1 MLCCMSRCLPV
12 ALVQTGPLPTGA
24 PFAQF
29 AADVAGVLRRFPATQ
44 LIVYPE
50 LHLYGDAIDDTNL
63 AQPLDGELSNSLAEL
78 AGRLGVWLVPGTLLE
93 ATDGGMHNTAVVYSP
108 QGELVASYRKC
119 FPWRP
124 YEPYRPGTEFVVF
137 DIPDIGRF
145 GLSICY
151 DTWFPEL
158 SRQLAWL
165 GAEAIIAPT
174 RTTTSDRAQELILTR
189 ANAIAN
195 QVYVLS
201 VNMAAP
207 TGVGQQPARRPRG
220 PCPRRGEPRAG
231 SAHRRDR
238 PRRGRPRPRDG
249 TAGLNR
255 IWAQFRP
262 DDAPLDLP
270 AYRAGSTRRPWSP
283 RTRRVDRRTAHEHP
297 APRLTRTL
305 TLAPASSCSGSPTWR
320 R

>member
-1 MLCCMSRCLPV
+1 MLSCMSRCLPV
-12 ALVQTGPLPTGA
+12 ALVQTEPLPTGA

-44 LIVYPE
+44 LLVYPE
-50 LHLYGDAIDDTNL
+50 LHLYGDAIDDINL
-63 AQPLDGELSNSLAEL
+63 AQSLDGELSNSLAEL

-93 ATDGGMHNTAVVYSP
+93 AIDGGMHNTAVVYSP

-137 DIPDIGRF
+137 EIPDIGRF

-195 QVYVLS
+195 QVHVLS
-201 VNMAAP
+201 VNVAAP
-207 TGVGQQPARRPRG
+207 TGVGQSLLVDPEGRIRVEANRSPEVLTDVIDLDDVSRV
-220 PCPRRGEPRAG
+220 
-231 SAHRRDR
+231 RDY
-238 PRRGRPRPRDG
+238 G
-249 TAGLNR
+249 TSGLNR

-262 DDAPLDLP
+262 DDSPLDLP
-270 AYRAGSTRRPWSP
+270 AYAGRIDPKTWSP
-283 RTRRVDRRTAHEHP
+283 RHP
-297 APRLTRTL
+297 AQ
-305 TLAPASSCSGSPTWR
+305 
-320 R
+320 

>member
-1 MLCCMSRCLPV
+1 MLSCMSRCLPV
-12 ALVQTGPLPTGA
+12 ALVQTEPLPSGA

-29 AADVAGVLRRFPATQ
+29 AADVAGVLRRFPATR

-50 LHLYGDAIDDTNL
+50 LHLYGDAIDDLSL
-63 AQPLDGELSNSLAEL
+63 AQPLDGELSTSLAEL
-78 AGRLGVWLVPGTLLE
+78 AGRLGIWLIPGTLLE
-93 ATDGGMHNTAVVYSP
+93 TTEGGGAYNTAVVYSP

-124 YEPYRPGTEFVVF
+124 YEPYTPGTEFVVF

-158 SRQLAWL
+158 TRQLAWL

-201 VNMAAP
+201 VNVATP
-207 TGVGQQPARRPRG
+207 TGVGQSLIADPEGRVRVEAS
-220 PCPRRGEPRAG
+220 RAPEVLTDVIDLDDVT
-231 SAHRRDR
+231 RVRDY
-238 PRRGRPRPRDG
+238 G

-262 DDAPLDLP
+262 DDRPLDLP
-270 AYRAGSTRRPWSP
+270 AYQGRIDPKTWSP
-283 RTRRVDRRTAHEHP
+283 KTPD
-297 APRLTRTL
+297 
-305 TLAPASSCSGSPTWR
+305 
-320 R
+320 

>member
-165 GAEAIIAPT
+165 GAGAIIAPT

-201 VNMAAP
+201 VNVAAP
-207 TGVGQQPARRPRG
+207 TGVGQSLLVDPEGRVRVEANRSPEVLTDVIDLDDVARVR
-220 PCPRRGEPRAG
+220 EY
-231 SAHRRDR
+231 
-238 PRRGRPRPRDG
+238 G
-249 TAGLNR
+249 TSGLNR

-262 DDAPLDLP
+262 DDSPLDLP
-270 AYRAGSTRRPWSP
+270 AYAGRIDPKTWSP
-283 RTRRVDRRTAHEHP
+283 RHP
-297 APRLTRTL
+297 AE
-305 TLAPASSCSGSPTWR
+305 
-320 R
+320 

>member
-12 ALVQTGPLPTGA
+12 ALVQTEPLPTGA

-50 LHLYGDAIDDTNL
+50 LHLYGDAIDDTAL
-63 AQPLDGELSNSLAEL
+63 AQPLDGELSTSLADL

-93 ATDGGMHNTAVVYSP
+93 TTDGGMHNTAVVYSP

-158 SRQLAWL
+158 TRQLAWL

-174 RTTTSDRAQELILTR
+174 RTTTSDRAQELILSR

-195 QVYVLS
+195 QVHVLS
-201 VNMAAP
+201 VNAAAP
-207 TGVGQQPARRPRG
+207 TGVGQSLLVDPEGRIRVEAN
-220 PCPRRGEPRAG
+220 RAPEVLTDVIDLDDVT
-231 SAHRRDR
+231 RVREY
-238 PRRGRPRPRDG
+238 G

-262 DDAPLDLP
+262 DDSPLDLP
-270 AYRAGSTRRPWSP
+270 AYAGRIDPKTWTP
-283 RTRRVDRRTAHEHP
+283 RHP
-297 APRLTRTL
+297 AE
-305 TLAPASSCSGSPTWR
+305 
-320 R
+320 

>member
-12 ALVQTGPLPTGA
+12 ALVQTEPLPAGA
-24 PFAQF
+24 PFTRF
-29 AADVAGVLRRFPATQ
+29 AEEVEAVLGRFPGTR

-50 LHLYGDAIDDTNL
+50 LHLYGESTEDIGL
-63 AQPLDGELSNSLAEL
+63 AEPLDGPRGSALAEL
-78 AGRLGVWLVPGTLLE
+78 AASLDIWLVPGTLLE
-93 ATDGGMHNTAVVYSP
+93 TAEGGGMHNTAVVYSP
-108 QGELVASYRKC
+108 QGRLVAAYRKC

-137 DIPDIGRF
+137 DIPEIGRF

-201 VNMAAP
+201 PNIAGP
-207 TGVGQQPARRPRG
+207 LGVGQSLIADPEGRVRVD
-220 PCPRRGEPRAG
+220 AG
-231 SAHRRDR
+231 RSAEVLTDVIDLDEVSRVREY
-238 PRRGRPRPRDG
+238 G

-255 IWAQFRP
+255 IWSQFRP
-262 DDAPLDLP
+262 DDRQLELP
-270 AYRAGSTRRPWSP
+270 AYAGRIDPATW
-283 RTRRVDRRTAHEHP
+283 HP
-297 APRLTRTL
+297 GAATN
-305 TLAPASSCSGSPTWR
+305 PADSR
-320 R
+320 

>member
-1 MLCCMSRCLPV
+1 MSRCLPV
-12 ALVQTGPLPTGA
+12 ALVQTEPLPTGA

-44 LIVYPE
+44 LLVYPE
-50 LHLYGDAIDDTNL
+50 LHLYGDAIDDINL
-63 AQPLDGELSNSLAEL
+63 AQSLDGELSNSLAEL

-93 ATDGGMHNTAVVYSP
+93 AIDGGMHNTAVVYSP

-137 DIPDIGRF
+137 EIPDIGRF

-195 QVYVLS
+195 QVHVLS
-201 VNMAAP
+201 VNVAAP
-207 TGVGQQPARRPRG
+207 TGVGQSLLVDPEGRIRVEANRSPEVLTDVIDLDDVSRV
-220 PCPRRGEPRAG
+220 
-231 SAHRRDR
+231 RDY
-238 PRRGRPRPRDG
+238 G
-249 TAGLNR
+249 TSGLNR

-262 DDAPLDLP
+262 DDSPLDLP
-270 AYRAGSTRRPWSP
+270 AYAGRIDPKTWSP
-283 RTRRVDRRTAHEHP
+283 RHP
-297 APRLTRTL
+297 AQ
-305 TLAPASSCSGSPTWR
+305 
-320 R
+320 